1 MTAKRRSAARS
12 GLLSCPTCELVTRAH
27 PGGIN
32 HCPRCDTRLHFR
44 KPNSISRTWA
54 LVIAAAILYIPA
66 NVYPIM
72 ITGTSFKA
80 EGDTI
85 LSGVVLLWETGS
97 WPLAL
102 LVLFAS
108 ITVPLAKLIGLVV
121 LLVSVQRKSA
131 WRPHDRTR
139 LYRVIEFIGRW
150 SMLDVFVVTILVGLV
165 QLQPLMTI
173 IAGPGALAFAAVVVL
188 TMFAAMSFD
197 PRLIW
202 DQLEKRQN

>member
-1 MTAKRRSAARS
+1 MMANTQSAARS
-12 GLLSCPTCELVTRAH
+12 GLLRCPTCELVSRVH
-27 PGGIN
+27 PRGIS
-32 HCPRCDTRLHFR
+32 HCPRCDTRLYFR

-54 LVIAAAILYIPA
+54 LVIAAAILYVPA
-66 NVYPIM
+66 NVFPVM
-72 ITGTSFKA
+72 ITGSAFGS
-80 EGDTI
+80 EPDTI

-102 LVLFAS
+102 LVFFAS
-108 ITVPLAKLIGLVV
+108 ITVPLAKLITLIL
-121 LLVSVQRKSA
+121 LLVSVQRRST

-165 QLQPLMTI
+165 QLQPLMAI
-173 IAGPGALAFAAVVVL
+173 IPGPGALAFAAVVVL

-202 DQLEKRQN
+202 DQLEQQHD